1 MRLRD
6 LKCLHSILLFPFR
19 FFFYENK
26 LVFSVL
32 GNQPLHDR
40 KHIYILYSLDKDQRH
55 LRLNYTCVCN
65 TAVQHWHMLTKM
77 TDFCT
82 VNAYVPSPWSI
93 SKWTTGTLDD
103 AMMKLNFR
111 SKKNNS
117 TSSARAKYK
126 SCLTRWRWLTAEAS
140 SSTSRYFMVKSTEK
154 ELYWFCAK
162 HSPTLKSNTKTTQQT
177 SAALISTQEVDR

>member
-1 MRLRD
+1 MTLNVSIALYYFRLG
-6 LKCLHSILLFPFR
+6 S
-19 FFFYENK
+19 FFYENK

-40 KHIYILYSLDKDQRH
+40 KHIDILYSLDKDQRH
-55 LRLNYTCVCN
+55 LWLNYMCAILQSN
-65 TAVQHWHMLTKM
+65 
-77 TDFCT
+77 
-82 VNAYVPSPWSI
+82 
-93 SKWTTGTLDD
+93 TGTCWQKWQISALLMLMYQVLGPLVSERLVHDYD

-111 SKKNNS
+111 SKTNNS

-177 SAALISTQEVDR
+177 SVALISTQEVDR